1 MAKKNQ
7 YLIYAGLAAVCLW
20 FLYLARGAVMPF
32 VLAAAFAYLLN
43 PLVSF
48 LTHKVK
54 LPRNFSI
61 VFIYLV
67 IIGLLAA
74 IVIGVGSNLAYES
87 AQFARETRN
96 LMHETNSAITMLPD
110 WAKPIATDTLE
121 SARISLLYPQRRVAE
136 FLPGAVNRTI
146 SVLVFLVAS
155 FYFLRDGSHFIKGF
169 FSLFPKRVAQEI
181 EEVLGKINGVLG
193 NYLRGQLL
201 LVAIMAALT
210 YIGLS
215 IIGVR
220 YALILSVFTG
230 FAEIV
235 PYVGPVVAAL
245 VAMGVAFGDQVSR
258 FNQVPVIDMISVGAL
273 YFILRQLEDLF
284 IIPNVLGRLTKLHP
298 LIVMFAVLA
307 GGHLFGLVG
316 YLGAVP
322 VVASLK
328 VVTDHVHQLFE
339 GNKQKAL

>member
-1 MAKKNQ
+1 MDKRSH
-7 YLIYAGLAAVCLW
+7 YLVYGILGAACLW
-20 FLYLARGAVMPF
+20 FLYLARGVVMPF

-43 PLVSF
+43 PFVSF
-48 LTHKVK
+48 LTHRVR
-54 LPRNFSI
+54 LPRNVSI
-61 VFIYLV
+61 VIIYLLL
-67 IIGLLAA
+67 ISLLAG
-74 IVIGVGSNLAYES
+74 IIISVGNNLALES
-87 AQFARETRN
+87 AQFAKETRN
-96 LMHETNSAITMLPD
+96 LMHETNSAITLLPD

-121 SARISLLYPQRRVAE
+121 SARSSLLYPQRRVAE

-155 FYFLRDGSHFIKGF
+155 FYFLRDGGRFIKGF
-169 FSLFPKRVAQEI
+169 FSLFPRRVAQEI

-210 YIGLS
+210 YIGLT
-215 IIGVR
+215 IIGVH

-273 YFILRQLEDLF
+273 YFVLRQLEDLF

-328 VVTDHVHQLFE
+328 VVVNHIHGLLEKDH
-339 GNKQKAL
+339 